1 MNGMKREITLSLP
14 ADQEFVLLARMALC
28 GLGMLAGLDVGLID
42 DLRAAT
48 DEVCDCL
55 LHQKRK
61 AERIELKAWLTD
73 TRLYCIFRALRT
85 DEAYDGECG
94 DHEVSR
100 CVLETLMPDVDLIN
114 DDCGVGEISFS
125 LPL

>member
-1 MNGMKREITLSLP
+1 MNVSKREITLNLP
-14 ADQEFVLLARMALC
+14 ADQDFVLLARMALC
-28 GLGMLAGLDVGLID
+28 GLGMIAGLDVGLID

-55 LHQKRK
+55 LHQKQK
-61 AERIELKAWLTD
+61 AERLELKAWLTD
-73 TRLYCIFRALRT
+73 TRLHCGFKALRA
-85 DEAYDGECG
+85 DEQFAGVCS
-94 DHEVSR
+94 DHELSR
-100 CVLETLMPDVDLIN
+100 CVLETLMPDVVLIN

>member
-1 MNGMKREITLSLP
+1 MKREITLNLP
-14 ADQEFVLLARMALC
+14 ADQEFVLLARTALC

-55 LHQKRK
+55 LHQKKK
-61 AERIELKAWLTD
+61 AERIELKAWFTD
-73 TRLYCIFRALRT
+73 TRLQCEFRAIRANET
-85 DEAYDGECG
+85 FDGECS
-94 DHEVSR
+94 DHELSR
-100 CVLETLMPDVDLIN
+100 CVLETLMPDVALVN
-114 DDCGVGEISFS
+114 DDCGVGEVSFS